1 MYPFFLEYLSI
12 GKSPLEICGGI
23 IARIGF
29 ILTYA
34 VRKQVGR
41 IKIKL
46 IGYELWRL
54 SWKNSFIKF

>member
-46 IGYELWRL
+46 IGYEL
-54 SWKNSFIKF
+54 